1 MFKRTLI
8 AAILM
13 SSFTVSTAFADV
25 VVSVSHEVKDFATW
39 KKGFDGDK
47 AMRKKAGF
55 KDLYVAQD
63 IAKPNLIYIAFTAK
77 DEASA
82 KAFIANPKLKETM
95 EKCGVISTPT
105 IVISTLVT
113 K

>member
-63 IAKPNLIYIAFTAK
+63 IAKPDRLLEDDAGACFRQGVHRQS
-77 DEASA
+77 EAERNDG
-82 KAFIANPKLKETM
+82 KMRRN
-95 EKCGVISTPT
+95 
-105 IVISTLVT
+105 
-113 K
+113 